1 MVALPRH
8 FLIALLIVLQLIAP
22 LVHAH
27 IGNEGAM
34 VGLHWQ
40 AAETLSLSDQVSFVK
55 TAHHCAIP
63 GAIVELG
70 SAIEPSSSTPDV
82 TSWCLLLSAAFLI
95 LMAPQSQRLKRLL
108 PAIVDS
114 PSPPTRAHSP
124 RSPPLQS

>member
-27 IGNEGAM
+27 IDNEGAM

-40 AAETLSLSDQVSFVK
+40 AAETLSLSDQVSFAK
-55 TAHHCAIP
+55 TAHHCAVP

-70 SAIEPSSSTPDV
+70 CAIEPSSSTPDV
-82 TSWCLLLSAAFLI
+82 TSWCLLLLAAFLT
-95 LMAPQSQRLKRLL
+95 LMAQFES
-108 PAIVDS
+108 
-114 PSPPTRAHSP
+114 
-124 RSPPLQS
+124 